1 MSVHEHKKNKGP
13 VNCMIITVSDTRTRE
28 TDKSGNLMIQ
38 LLEENGHHII
48 AREIVTDDK
57 QGIEELINKGAE
69 SPDIDVILTNGGT
82 GISYRDVTYETVKH
96 LLDKELSGF
105 GELFRM
111 LSYKEDI
118 GSAAIMSR
126 AIAGIYNHTA
136 VFSTP
141 GSSGAVKLAMNRLI
155 IPELSHVVNEIKKDF
170 NN

>member
-1 MSVHEHKKNKGP
+1 
-13 VNCMIITVSDTRTRE
+13 
-28 TDKSGNLMIQ
+28 MIQ

-96 LLDKELSGF
+96 LLDKELSGCV
-105 GELFRM
+105 ELFRM

-118 GSAAIMSR
+118 GSAAIMTC
-126 AIAGIYNHTA
+126 AIAGNYNDTA
-136 VFSTP
+136 S
-141 GSSGAVKLAMNRLI
+141 
-155 IPELSHVVNEIKKDF
+155 F
-170 NN
+170 NTTG